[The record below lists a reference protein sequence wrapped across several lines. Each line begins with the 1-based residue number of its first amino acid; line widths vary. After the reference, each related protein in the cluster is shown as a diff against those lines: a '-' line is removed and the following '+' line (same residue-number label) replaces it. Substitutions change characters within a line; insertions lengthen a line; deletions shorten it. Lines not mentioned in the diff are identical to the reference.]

1 MKTQYNDDISL
12 IKALKNEDPDAYSFL
27 LRNYHHKLCVYA
39 FSLTNDNDF
48 AEDVVQNVFINIW
61 RRRSNLK
68 DDFSLKNYLYKS
80 VYNEYIDQHRKQ
92 KSILSI
98 EKKYIDGLSMVVESE
113 DESYLN
119 KLIEIV
125 KREIENLPPRCKE
138 TFLLSRKEGL
148 TNIEIAEYL
157 NISVKG
163 VEFHLSKAFK
173 ILRNSAQEKV
183 QTILFLLFGN
193 NSLTTCTP

>member
-1 MKTQYNDDISL
+1 MKTLYNDDISL
-12 IKALKNEDPDAYSFL
+12 IKALKNEDADAYSFL

-61 RRRSNLK
+61 RRRDKLK
-68 DDFSLKNYLYKS
+68 DDFILKNYLYKS

-92 KSILSI
+92 KSILAI
-98 EKKYIDGLSMVVESE
+98 EKKYIDDLNTIVETE
-113 DESYLN
+113 DESYLQ

-125 KREIENLPPRCKE
+125 KREIENLPPKCRE
-138 TFLLSRKEGL
+138 AFLLSRKEGL

-163 VEFHLSKAFK
+163 VEYHLSRAFS
-173 ILRNSAQEKV
+173 ILRESAKEKV
-183 QTILFLLFGN
+183 QTILFLLFGKN
-193 NSLTTCTP
+193 TMKTI